1 LCNLLQQMFFLSS
14 AHNDSTIR
22 NIVNLP
28 DRHQM
33 IYLYNLAL
41 WLLFP
46 YIFFRLVWRAIRQ
59 PEYLQHVGER
69 FGFYSLNSNKPII
82 WLHAVSVGE
91 TRATQT
97 LVTRLNASYPHYQIL
112 LTHTTPTGRSA
123 SEQLYGNSVLRVYLP
138 YDYPFA
144 VKRFLRHF
152 QPQLGILMETEIW
165 FNLIHACH
173 QSGTPVL
180 LLNARMSEKSSRGYA
195 RFSRLTLNAFD
206 ELSAVAAQTAEDAV
220 RLAKLGAKNVS
231 VTGNLKFDIDPPLD
245 MIELGEQLRKQFGT
259 KRNILLAASTRD
271 GEEELLLDALK
282 GINIAGLLLV
292 VVPRHPQ
299 RFNVVA
305 EMLKQRTIPFVLRS
319 KLDQAEISK
328 ATSSTCS
335 HQAIDPDIK
344 VVVGDSMGEMFAYYA
359 AADLAFIG
367 GSLLPFG
374 GQNLIESCA
383 VGTPVLL
390 GPHMYNFEEAT
401 RLAISAGAANQI
413 SGVAEFAGQVQR
425 FFDNPVMQNNMRKQ
439 CIDFVAANRG
449 ATEKS
454 LQLAMQYLNHST
466 HPDSELPARSSR

>member
-1 LCNLLQQMFFLSS
+1 
-14 AHNDSTIR
+14 
-22 NIVNLP
+22 
-28 DRHQM
+28 M
-33 IYLYNLAL
+33 IFLYNLAL

-46 YIFFRLVWRAIRQ
+46 YIFFRLVWRARRQ
-59 PEYLQHVGER
+59 PEYLRHIGER
-69 FGFYSLNSNKPII
+69 FGFYSLNSNKPVI

-97 LVTRLNASYPHYQIL
+97 LVTRLNTSYPHYQIL

-123 SEQLYGNSVLRVYLP
+123 SEQLYGNAVLRVYLP

-152 QPQLGILMETEIW
+152 QPRLGILIETEIW

-195 RFSRLTLNAFD
+195 RFSQLTLNAFD

-220 RLAKLGAKNVS
+220 RLTKLGAKNVS
-231 VTGNLKFDIDPPLD
+231 VTGNLKFDIDPPLY
-245 MIELGEQLRKQFGT
+245 MVELGKELRKQFGN
-259 KRNILLAASTRD
+259 KRSILLAASTRD
-271 GEEELLLDALK
+271 GEEELILDAMHC
-282 GINIAGLLLV
+282 INIPGLLLV

-299 RFNVVA
+299 RFSVVA
-305 EMLKQRTIPFVLRS
+305 EMLKQRAIPFVLRS
-319 KLDQAEISK
+319 NLDPVEDTNAS
-328 ATSSTCS
+328 ASTSLL
-335 HQAIDPDIK
+335 QAIDPDIK

-401 RLAISAGAANQI
+401 RLAVSAGAAIQI
-413 SGVAEFAGQVQR
+413 SGVADFTGQVR
-425 FFDNPVMQNNMRKQ
+425 HFFDNLVLQSNMRKH

-454 LQLAMQYLNHST
+454 LQLAMQYLNAPI